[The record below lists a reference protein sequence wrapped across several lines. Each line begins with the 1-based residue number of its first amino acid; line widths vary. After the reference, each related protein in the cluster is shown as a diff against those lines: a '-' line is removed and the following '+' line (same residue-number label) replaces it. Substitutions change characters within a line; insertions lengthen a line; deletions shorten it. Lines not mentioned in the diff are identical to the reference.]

1 MLTIVI
7 LSKSQLIIIYGNNS
21 KITHNRMYVS
31 EKDFLIPYGDTYKL
45 VIKELKRIQNST
57 LHQQSIL
64 SLFSYDD
71 VSIWWMI
78 YPSLIPKLNK
88 IINFAHKFQILVEEQ
103 NPDKIKIENFS
114 YFDLIR
120 QICKSKNIKLE
131 YSQLSFLFFSLN
143 KKIKIFLQRY
153 RYQMITRHKIS
164 YREKLFNEK
173 KDSMPSLKNK
183 ILFIT
188 PSSSWRNVIDSK
200 LEHRGE
206 SWQNMIKLLKQERN
220 VVCMDVDYTLK
231 GDPNVLEEKMNDE
244 NIWLPMEVILNS
256 SFFQL
261 EKQKIFFKNYK
272 KIINS
277 KQFQK
282 LFDFQGLSLW
292 WELEDFFHEML
303 FSPYVPLYLKL
314 LDSTKAFFEKNKPN
328 SVFLSYENGSLALCF
343 IASLNKLHV
352 KTIGIQHAII
362 YHNSS
367 NYSFDDF
374 YSSKNLLGF
383 PLPDFLLLFGEYTK
397 TILKENNYP
406 IERLITFGNS
416 FFFDFDKIEK
426 KLNNEN
432 LIKKYKINKSQKV
445 ILFTTGTHQ
454 RKYTIQ
460 GKYDFDEQ
468 IWRHLL
474 ENFAGNDDY
483 FLILKPHPTESNIE
497 PYLEMLEKFPSNN
510 VKIIQSS
517 LFELI
522 SISTVVISIFST
534 TMIDTLCFRKN
545 VIQVV
550 FDNVKWPI
558 PVEEYGVVLPSE
570 LSQLSKN
577 IISIFKDENLRKSLE
592 KNRDDFIKHQFNI
605 PEKNPLQI
613 IRDIISS

>member
-1 MLTIVI
+1 MLTSVI

-21 KITHNRMYVS
+21 KINHNRIYVS

-57 LHQQSIL
+57 IHQQSIL
-64 SLFSYDD
+64 SLLSYDD
-71 VSIWWMI
+71 VSIWWLI
-78 YPSLIPKLNK
+78 YPSLIPELNK
-88 IINFAHKFQILVEEQ
+88 IINFAHKFQILVKEQ

-114 YFDLIR
+114 YFDLIQ

-164 YREKLFNEK
+164 NRKKLFNEK
-173 KDSMPSLKNK
+173 KVSIPSLKNK

-188 PSSSWRNVIDSK
+188 HSSSWRNVIDSK
-200 LEHRGE
+200 SEHRGE
-206 SWQNMIKLLKQERN
+206 SWQNMIKLLKQEMN
-220 VVCMDVDYTLK
+220 VVCMDLDYTLK
-231 GDPNVLEEKMNDE
+231 GDLNVLEEKMKDE

-256 SFFQL
+256 SFFQI

-292 WELEDFFHEML
+292 WELENFFHEML
-303 FSPYVPLYLKL
+303 FLPYIPLYLKL
-314 LDSTKAFFEKNKPN
+314 LDSTKAFFEENKPN
-328 SVFLSYENGSLALCF
+328 SVFLSYETGSLAQCF

-352 KTIGIQHAII
+352 KTIGMQHGII

-374 YSSKNLLGF
+374 YSSKNPLGF
-383 PLPDFLLLFGEYTK
+383 PLPDFLLLFGEYAK

-432 LIKKYKINKSQKV
+432 LLKKYNINKSQKV
-445 ILFTTGTHQ
+445 ILFTTATHQ

-483 FLILKPHPTESNIE
+483 FLILKPHPIESNIE
-497 PYLEMLEKFPSNN
+497 PYLEILEKFPSNN

-522 SISTVVISIFST
+522 SISTVLISIFST
-534 TMIDTLCFRKN
+534 TMIDALCFRKN

-577 IISIFKDENLRKSLE
+577 IISIFKDKNLRKSLA